1 LPGKSKAERTDPML
15 TNLGTRGTCT
25 DAPLRDVVSKG
36 HQSKQFVEAKKLL
49 AEVLVYYCYKCK
61 LRTIAQKLQFI
72 HTVNGDGSKTAK
84 KHKKVMLTA
93 ITSPGCQCDCG

>member
-1 LPGKSKAERTDPML
+1 ML
-15 TNLGTRGTCT
+15 ANLGTRGTCT

-61 LRTIAQKLQFI
+61 LRTVLQTIAQKLQFM
-72 HTVNGDGSKTAK
+72 HTVNGNRSKTAK
-84 KHKKVMLTA
+84 IIKR
-93 ITSPGCQCDCG
+93 